1 MKKNLKLNPL
11 CEAVTHNDMESFDT
25 LLESGVDLEDTDY
38 NNFTALMYA
47 AYRGRLEMAK
57 KLLERGANIECRD
70 SVGNT
75 PLLRACFSHGYNEKG
90 TDMINLL
97 ISFGANVHAQNR
109 AGVSAKS
116 FANTSVNFPKI
127 KGLKD

>member
-1 MKKNLKLNPL
+1 MKKNIKLNPL
-11 CEAVTHNDMESFDT
+11 CEAVTRNDMESFDT

-70 SVGNT
+70 SFGNT
-75 PLLRACFSHGYNEKG
+75 PLSRAIMLKDG
-90 TDMINLL
+90 TEMIKLL
-97 ISFGANVHAQNR
+97 LSYGADVNAENNY
-109 AGVSAKS
+109 GVSPKS
-116 FANTSVNFPKI
+116 LANTIAGFPKI

>member
-1 MKKNLKLNPL
+1 MKKNIKLNPL

-57 KLLERGANIECRD
+57 KLLERGANVGCRD
-70 SVGNT
+70 SFGNT
-75 PLLRACFSHGYNEKG
+75 PLSRAIMLADGSE
-90 TDMINLL
+90 MINLL
-97 ISFGANVHAQNR
+97 LSYGADVNAENNY
-109 AGVSAKS
+109 GVSPKKL
-116 FANTSVNFPKI
+116 ANMIAGFPKI